1 MWISPDRGIVGL
13 LLIKAPRSE
22 FGSLSGGRIRERFP
36 DRL

>member
-1 MWISPDRGIVGL
+1 MWIPPDHGTVGS

-22 FGSLSGGRIRERFP
+22 FGSLSGGRITERFP